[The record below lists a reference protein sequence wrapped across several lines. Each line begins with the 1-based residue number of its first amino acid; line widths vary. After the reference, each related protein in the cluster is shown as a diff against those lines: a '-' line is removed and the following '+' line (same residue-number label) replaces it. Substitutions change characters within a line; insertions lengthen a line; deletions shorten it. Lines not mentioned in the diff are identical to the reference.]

1 MASIRLRPI
10 HPSAKT
16 PDISLARGDSKI
28 VGRSDQADVIVDEPS
43 LSRRHAQINV
53 TAEGVVTVED
63 LGSTNHTF
71 INDVQRKRGSLSS
84 GDRIRFGSV
93 EYELE
98 KDVAPSE
105 AGETTVLLQ
114 TDRMGAARTLLVADD
129 SATIRHFIELAFA
142 AESIAVTGVGTGD
155 QAIESIKAD
164 PPDIVLADVEMPG
177 KTGYEVVQFVRQ
189 SPRLAHIPILLLTDA
204 AEADQAKAEAAGSDG
219 VLGKPL
225 DPHAVI
231 SRVKELIGKPRRAQP
246 MAASPAPAAH
256 PPAPPIP
263 VSPSL
268 VAAFY
273 PSAKS
278 APPVHPPEPAFNKTT
293 AVPAHGA
300 PAPAPP
306 KAAAPVAPPPIERP
320 PAPQPVAEA
329 PVKPPAPP
337 KPTLPPALA
346 DVFAALVAATPHEP
360 ATPAMPE
367 PPPSARKVGPAITDD
382 LINEVMRRVVEGL
395 SNRIVR
401 ETGPDIVSEIAE
413 RLVREEIDRIK
424 SAAK

>member
-16 PDISLARGDSKI
+16 PEIPLARGDSKI
-28 VGRSDQADVIVDEPS
+28 VGRSEQADVIVEEPS
-43 LSRRHAQINV
+43 LSRRHAQISV

-98 KDVAPSE
+98 KDVAPSD

-114 TDRMGAARTLLVADD
+114 TDRMTAVRTLLVADD

-142 AESIAVTGVGTGD
+142 AESIAVTGVGSGD
-155 QAIESIKAD
+155 QAIESIKSD
-164 PPDIVLADVEMPG
+164 PPDIVLADVDMPG
-177 KTGYEVVQFVRQ
+177 KTGYDVVQFLRQ
-189 SPRLAHIPILLLTDA
+189 SSRLAHIPILLLTDA

-225 DPHAVI
+225 DPHVVI
-231 SRVKELIGKPRRAQP
+231 SRVKELIGKPRRVQP
-246 MAASPAPAAH
+246 MAAASPAAAAH

-273 PSAKS
+273 PSKS
-278 APPVHPPEPAFNKTT
+278 APPVHPPEPALNKTT

-306 KAAAPVAPPPIERP
+306 KAAAPVAPPPIERS

-337 KPTLPPALA
+337 KPTLVPPLA
-346 DVFAALVAATPHEP
+346 DVFAALVSATPHEP
-360 ATPAMPE
+360 AMPVMPD
-367 PPPSARKVGPAITDD
+367 PPPSARKDGPAVTDD
-382 LINEVMRRVVEGL
+382 LINEVMRRVVEDL
-395 SNRIVR
+395 SNRVVR

-424 SAAK
+424 SATK